1 MFCFSFIALDLNSTP
16 QFQFHLLRSLPLLR
30 TLYVGGQDKQIFP
43 SDSRVEPPG
52 RRGKN
57 LMIRTLP
64 YRSVSYFRILPE
76 LFFLFPITS
85 ISMVCWSLPL
95 VFWGSTIRVVGCVKG
110 ANNSST
116 LTKRLIFP
124 SVGFTTVFMV
134 FFVRTGTGVG
144 GIHSKVHYRISYTP
158 SVPSCSSGSAT
169 NGYGIWKITTNHC
182 SACHASP
189 RTGTFNFF
197 LPSTSL
203 PHCWLPIV
211 R

>member
-1 MFCFSFIALDLNSTP
+1 MWVDRTSKYSPVIVDWSHQGEEGRTWWLGHFPIVLFPISEFC
-16 QFQFHLLRSLPLLR
+16 
-30 TLYVGGQDKQIFP
+30 
-43 SDSRVEPPG
+43 
-52 RRGKN
+52 
-57 LMIRTLP
+57 
-64 YRSVSYFRILPE
+64 PE

-203 PHCWLPIV
+203 PHCWLLIV